1 MMSDQE
7 VHRPSHN
14 WQDGLWLAGISG
26 VMALVQLPFAS
37 YVAALPLIRNEWELS
52 NIQAGTIYSNTLAGL
67 ALAALFLIPLTD
79 RFPPPRLFLLSAW
92 GSVITTLVFPFSAHS
107 F

>member
-1 MMSDQE
+1 MSDQE
-7 VHRPSHN
+7 VHRHSHN

-67 ALAALFLIPLTD
+67 ALAALLS
-79 RFPPPRLFLLSAW
+79 FPSRIVSRPGDCSCFRSGEASSPTCSSPYGPQAL
-92 GSVITTLVFPFSAHS
+92 
-107 F
+107 